1 MVKSLQSGLI
11 LSTLLLWTSQQV
23 GTTFGEFT
31 SVREDNSEIKACRV
45 FPSQIESQ
53 LALLADH
60 LERAAS
66 LKGRLIGATLTRA
79 AIDTTLPAPVSS
91 DVVAP
96 VSPAIPSTTDDVY
109 AGGGKSGSLEITAD
123 FSASLQLEAAADGLS
138 ARISE
143 LSATIQQ
150 LQQQLALN
158 QSIWQELAQEL
169 AAATAVI
176 HGLLTSLND
185 LEPNCAE
192 ITQTTL
198 LDRIADLLKGSGLLS
213 GPLRGTL
220 QEILSY
226 LRTVHQSDLSISS
239 DGFAAVAFASP
250 FAGRSTYDESAFSD
264 PVGGEDLA
272 YFESVQ
278 ASLESA
284 IAGLTSEI
292 SGLEAQR
299 AQLLAQAEAQRL
311 AEIERVKLLEEQKAK
326 EEAEQAAKD
335 PVNPDETADPQQPG
349 EEQPGADEPTDGEVP
364 PTVGDSGEGDV
375 QPPADDQTEEGDAD
389 NDTIDDGSE
398 DNNSADDDAADDDTA
413 DEDTADEDGSSDEQ
427 PASPDD
433 STGQQPSADQPNP
446 PADDDSVALPPDA
459 PGSNDTPVLESPL
472 PPAQTDPTDD
482 LVLTKPEDELPVN
495 DDDLTDDEDENDDE
509 DEDET
514 QVEASTQTAVP
525 SPVTPSKAGE

>member
-31 SVREDNSEIKACRV
+31 SVREDNSEIKACRI

-53 LALLADH
+53 LALLAEH

-66 LKGRLIGATLTRA
+66 LKGKLIGATLTRA
-79 AIDTTLPAPVSS
+79 AIDTSTPISAPVLPDTVAPAPTADPS
-91 DVVAP
+91 
-96 VSPAIPSTTDDVY
+96 AIS
-109 AGGGKSGSLEITAD
+109 GGDGSGGSEITAD
-123 FSASLQLEAAADGLS
+123 FSASLQMEAAADGLS
-138 ARISE
+138 TRISE
-143 LSATIQQ
+143 LNATIQQ

-158 QSIWQELAQEL
+158 QSIWQELVQEL

-176 HGLLTSLND
+176 HGLMTSLND

-198 LDRIADLLKGSGLLS
+198 LDRIADLLKSSGLLS
-213 GPLRGTL
+213 SPLRGTL
-220 QEILSY
+220 LEILSY
-226 LRTVHQSDLSISS
+226 LRSIQPSDLSISS
-239 DGFAAVAFASP
+239 DGFAAVTFASP
-250 FAGRSTYDESAFSD
+250 FAGMSTDDDATFSN

-284 IAGLTSEI
+284 ITGLTSEI
-292 SGLEAQR
+292 SSLEAQR
-299 AQLLAQAEAQRL
+299 AQLLAEAEAQRL
-311 AEIERVKLLEEQKAK
+311 AEIERLKQLEEQKAK

-364 PTVGDSGEGDV
+364 STVGDSGEGEV
-375 QPPADDQTEEGDAD
+375 QPPADEETEEGDD
-389 NDTIDDGSE
+389 DDTIDDGAE
-398 DNNSADDDAADDDTA
+398 DNDSTDDDAADD
-413 DEDTADEDGSSDEQ
+413 DTADEDGSSDEQ

-433 STGQQPSADQPNP
+433 STGQQPSADHPNP
-446 PADDDSVALPPDA
+446 PADDDSVALPPDV
-459 PGSNDTPVLESPL
+459 PGNNDTPVLESPL
-472 PPAQTDPTDD
+472 PPAQPDPLDD

-495 DDDLTDDEDENDDE
+495 DDDVTDDEDEDDE
-509 DEDET
+509 EMDDET
-514 QVEASTQTAVP
+514 VENSTPSAVP
-525 SPVTPSKAGE
+525 THATLSKAGE

>member
-53 LALLADH
+53 LALLAEH

-66 LKGRLIGATLTRA
+66 LKGKLIGATLTRA
-79 AIDTTLPAPVSS
+79 AIDTTTPISAPVLPDTVAPAPQA
-91 DVVAP
+91 D
-96 VSPAIPSTTDDVY
+96 PSATDAVFS
-109 AGGGKSGSLEITAD
+109 GGDESGSSEVIAD
-123 FSASLQLEAAADGLS
+123 FSASLQMEAAADGLS
-138 ARISE
+138 TRISE
-143 LSATIQQ
+143 LNATIQQ

-158 QSIWQELAQEL
+158 QSIWQELVQEL

-176 HGLLTSLND
+176 HGLMTSLND

-226 LRTVHQSDLSISS
+226 LRSIQPSDLSISS
-239 DGFAAVAFASP
+239 DGFAAVTIASP
-250 FAGRSTYDESAFSD
+250 FAGMSTYDDSTFSN

-299 AQLLAQAEAQRL
+299 AQLLAEAEAQRL
-311 AEIERVKLLEEQKAK
+311 AEIERVKQLEEQKAK
-326 EEAEQAAKD
+326 EEAEQADKD
-335 PVNPDETADPQQPG
+335 PANPDENVDPSGDDNQSGEGQPAEETPEG
-349 EEQPGADEPTDGEVP
+349 EAP
-364 PTVGDSGEGDV
+364 PTVGEAGDGAV
-375 QPPADDQTEEGDAD
+375 QPPADDES
-389 NDTIDDGSE
+389 SE
-398 DNNSADDDAADDDTA
+398 DAEGDAADDEVTDDNATEDGAVDEA
-413 DEDTADEDGSSDEQ
+413 DDEGSSDEQ
-427 PASPDD
+427 PPASDD
-433 STGQQPSADQPNP
+433 SVGHEPTPDHPNP
-446 PADDDSVALPPDA
+446 PAGGDPVALPPDV

-472 PPAQTDPTDD
+472 PPAQPDPLDD

-495 DDDLTDDEDENDDE
+495 DDDVTDDEDEEDEMDDE
-509 DEDET
+509 T
-514 QVEASTQTAVP
+514 VENSTPSAVP
-525 SPVTPSKAGE
+525 TPATLSKAGE